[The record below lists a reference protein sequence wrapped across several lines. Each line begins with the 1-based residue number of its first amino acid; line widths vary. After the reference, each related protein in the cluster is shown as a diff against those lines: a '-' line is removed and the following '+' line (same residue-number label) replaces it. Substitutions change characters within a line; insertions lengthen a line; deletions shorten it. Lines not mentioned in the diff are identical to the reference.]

1 MSQAPEQQ
9 PRRTRTR
16 CQQAIR
22 PRMHLVPS
30 ECLLDH
36 PLLLGTNAGRQHRK
50 RILAWYSAALAG
62 SVAARLHSEW
72 TAQLIARTA
81 DAMAA
86 DALELIR
93 PGVVAR
99 LK

>member
-9 PRRTRTR
+9 PRRHRER
-16 CQQAIR
+16 DYQPPAR
-22 PRMHLVPS
+22 GHLIPS
-30 ECLLDH
+30 DRLLDH
-36 PLLLGTNAGRQHRK
+36 PLLLGTNAGRRYRQ
-50 RILAWYSAALAG
+50 RILAWYSAALAS
-62 SVAARLHSEW
+62 SVAARLHNAW

-81 DAMAA
+81 DTMAA
-86 DALELIR
+86 DALELIS